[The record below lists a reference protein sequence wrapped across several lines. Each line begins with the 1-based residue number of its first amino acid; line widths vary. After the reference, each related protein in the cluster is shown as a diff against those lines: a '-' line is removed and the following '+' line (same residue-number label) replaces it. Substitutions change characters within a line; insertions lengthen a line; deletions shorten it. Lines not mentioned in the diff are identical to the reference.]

1 MSGTHLGAAVQNL
14 LYNKKRVDADGI
26 PAVTKGRIRIRWFR
40 IRRVCEYHKMRVVPR
55 RTVDPPSLDS
65 EKNRQMEVFFR
76 ENVTIQNHAHVS

>member
-1 MSGTHLGAAVQNL
+1 MTGE
-14 LYNKKRVDADGI
+14 D
-26 PAVTKGRIRIRWFR
+26 IRIRWFR

-76 ENVTIQNHAHVS
+76 ENVTIQNHAHVSRETWKKVAPKAKVG